1 MALGYVKKMQTEKKL
16 GVASRLLGRSLL
28 KSRETASA
36 REDGERR
43 EPSRTAGG
51 CPPVWPLRDTGWR
64 CRQKLR
70 AELSCDPAIP
80 FLGIYSKETPTKPK
94 DSGFG
99 GDSEA
104 LCALKRGNTV
114 FKGANSIF
122 TVICV
127 WAQILPLP
135 WPRSGS
141 LVGLLGLVAS
151 QFRPLS

>member
-16 GVASRLLGRSLL
+16 GVASRLLGCSLP

-64 CRQKLR
+64 CPQKLR

-80 FLGIYSKETPTKPK
+80 FLGIYPKETPTKPK

-104 LCALKRGNTV
+104 LCALKRGNTPPM
-114 FKGANSIF
+114 G
-122 TVICV
+122 
-127 WAQILPLP
+127 
-135 WPRSGS
+135 
-141 LVGLLGLVAS
+141 LGLSSSFGEDVCGVTSTCWRLGKPSVLCS
-151 QFRPLS
+151 QDKFGE

>member
-16 GVASRLLGRSLL
+16 GVASRLLGRSLP

-80 FLGIYSKETPTKPK
+80 FLGIYPKETPTKPK

-104 LCALKRGNTV
+104 LCALKRGDTPPNGSGV
-114 FKGANSIF
+114 KQLIWRRCLWSHFHMLEAGQA
-122 TVICV
+122 ICPLLPGQV
-127 WAQILPLP
+127 W
-135 WPRSGS
+135 
-141 LVGLLGLVAS
+141 
-151 QFRPLS
+151 